1 MALVAV
7 FKFLLFRISR
17 ENFYTHANLAFACP
31 RSRACYPVA
40 QQKHPLRAG
49 AKRNASNMQRFTLRD
64 FSDETLTRSP
74 LGLLLLAERAHP
86 SESGLKK
93 TLNPKNVR
101 KEHENAST
109 GVVSEVGGEWINER
123 EQVCGTDAGARGER

>member
-1 MALVAV
+1 MQTS
-7 FKFLLFRISR
+7 LL
-17 ENFYTHANLAFACP
+17 LA
-31 RSRACYPVA
+31 RARARAILWPNKSTRCA
-40 QQKHPLRAG
+40 QG
-49 AKRNASNMQRFTLRD
+49 AKRNASHMQRFTLRD

-123 EQVCGTDAGARGER
+123 EQVCGSGAGARGER

>member
-1 MALVAV
+1 
-7 FKFLLFRISR
+7 
-17 ENFYTHANLAFACP
+17 
-31 RSRACYPVA
+31 
-40 QQKHPLRAG
+40 
-49 AKRNASNMQRFTLRD
+49 MQRFTLRD

-74 LGLLLLAERAHP
+74 LGLLLLAERVHP

-109 GVVSEVGGEWINER
+109 GVVSEVGGEWVDKCGE
-123 EQVCGTDAGARGER
+123 VCGSGAGAGSEKR